1 MKRLLAILM
10 SAVVL
15 LTLLCACSV
24 QKQEEAGSSLSA
36 ESTAQTDEKSLSVV
50 CSIFPQYDFCREIM
64 GKDAN
69 IELLLKSKV
78 DMHNYKPSA
87 EDILKIKN
95 CDLFI
100 DIGGESD
107 EWAKDVVASADNSK
121 LSVLSLIDLVEAKEE
136 ETLEG
141 MEEEDHEHDEDDE
154 DEEHESEKDEHVWT
168 SLKNAQIIVRAIS
181 ERLCALD
188 AQNSAEYKKNAD
200 SYIEKLAALE
210 KQYAETVST
219 AKRNTLVFADRFP
232 FRYLADDYSLE
243 CFAAFSGCS
252 AETQAS
258 FETVAFLAEKVKDK
272 NLPYVLVIDGSDGSV
287 AQTVASQSGAKIMA
301 LDSCQSVSE
310 EEINEGK
317 SYLSIMQENLE
328 VLEEVLN

>member
-141 MEEEDHEHDEDDE
+141 MEEEDHEHEE

-258 FETVAFLAEKVKDK
+258 FETVAFLAEKVKEK
-272 NLPYVLVIDGSDGSV
+272 NLPFVLVIDGSDGSV
-287 AQTVASQSGAKIMA
+287 AQTVASQSGAKIMT

-328 VLEEVLN
+328 VLKEVLN

>member
-1 MKRLLAILM
+1 MKRLFAIIT
-10 SAVVL
+10 SVVL
-15 LTLLCACSV
+15 LLSLFAACSP
-24 QKQEEAGSSLSA
+24 KKGEESAPPSDSKSSTPLQQGK
-36 ESTAQTDEKSLSVV
+36 ELSVV

-64 GKDAN
+64 GKDAS
-69 IELLLKSKV
+69 IELLLKTKV

-107 EWAKDVVASADNSK
+107 EWAKDVISSAENKK

-141 MEEEDHEHDEDDE
+141 MEKEEHTHGE
-154 DEEHESEKDEHVWT
+154 DEEEHEHEKDEHVWT
-168 SLKNAQIIVRAIS
+168 SLKNAEKIVRAIADK
-181 ERLCALD
+181 LCSLD
-188 AQNSAEYKKNAD
+188 KINAEKYQKNAKA
-200 SYIEKLAALE
+200 YIEKLSTLE
-210 KQYAETVST
+210 KQYAEVVKN
-219 AKRNTLVFADRFP
+219 AKRSTLVFADRFP

-258 FETVAFLAEKVKDK
+258 FETIAFLSEKVKEK
-272 NLPYVLVIDGSDGSV
+272 ELPYVLVIDGSDGSV
-287 AQTVASQSGAKIMA
+287 AKTVAAQSGAKIRT
-301 LDSCQSVSE
+301 LDSCQSVSDD
-310 EEINEGK
+310 EIKNGK
-317 SYLSIMQENLE
+317 SYLSIMTNNLE
-328 VLEEVLN
+328 VLKEVLG

>member
-107 EWAKDVVASADNSK
+107 EWAKDIVASADNSR

-141 MEEEDHEHDEDDE
+141 MEEEDHEHEE

-168 SLKNAQIIVRAIS
+168 SLRNAEKIVRAIA

-188 AQNSAEYKKNAD
+188 PENSAEYKKNAD

-258 FETVAFLAEKVKDK
+258 FETVAFLAEKVKEK
-272 NLPYVLVIDGSDGSV
+272 NLPFVLVIDGSDGSV
-287 AQTVASQSGAKIMA
+287 AQTVASQSGAKIMT

-310 EEINEGK
+310 DESKEGK
-317 SYLSIMQENLE
+317 SYLSVMQENLN
-328 VLEEVLN
+328 VLKEVLN

>member
-10 SAVVL
+10 SAVML

-107 EWAKDVVASADNSK
+107 EWAKDIVASADNSR

-141 MEEEDHEHDEDDE
+141 MEEEDHEHEE

-168 SLKNAQIIVRAIS
+168 SLRNAEKIVRAIA

-188 AQNSAEYKKNAD
+188 AENSAEYKKNAD

-258 FETVAFLAEKVKDK
+258 FETVAFLAEKVKEK
-272 NLPYVLVIDGSDGSV
+272 NLPFVLVIDGSDGSV
-287 AQTVASQSGAKIMA
+287 AQTVASQSGAKIMT

-310 EEINEGK
+310 DESKEGK
-317 SYLSIMQENLE
+317 SYLSVMQENLN
-328 VLEEVLN
+328 VLKEVLN